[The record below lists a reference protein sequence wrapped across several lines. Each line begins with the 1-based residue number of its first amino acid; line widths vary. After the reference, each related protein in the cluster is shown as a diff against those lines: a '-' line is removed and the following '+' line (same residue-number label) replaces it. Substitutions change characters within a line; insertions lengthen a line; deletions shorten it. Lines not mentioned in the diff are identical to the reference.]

1 MGVASQFKRQVPF
14 SGECIR
20 PRVFL
25 PGVIGTGIG
34 RTAVGDSAE
43 PVRWRMDAQAE
54 CIEVIALKC
63 NLEPK
68 CSVIGTRVLYPG
80 FSLSD
85 AG

>member
-1 MGVASQFKRQVPF
+1 MGVASQFKGQVPF

-63 NLEPK
+63 DLKSK
-68 CSVIGTRVLYPG
+68 CSVIGTEYPTLG
-80 FSLSD
+80 FR
-85 AG
+85 